1 MSYRILELL
10 SRLLKEQALRISS
23 LKSNISATSASLY
36 AQVRA
41 LIARAELKISRAM
54 LRSGSKESIMRSEIV
69 FSSVDLL
76 VATCNNLAKSNNVRE
91 DGVFTV
97 DMLRSKF
104 AVFILSQQND
114 DLARAFSKFVLESV
128 ERDKKTIEEVYND
141 IEENNVQS
149 DPV

>member
-1 MSYRILELL
+1 
-10 SRLLKEQALRISS
+10 
-23 LKSNISATSASLY
+23 
-36 AQVRA
+36 
-41 LIARAELKISRAM
+41 
-54 LRSGSKESIMRSEIV
+54 MRGEIV

-76 VATCNNLAKSNNVRE
+76 VATCNNLAKSNNVRA

-104 AVFILSQQND
+104 AVFILSQQD
-114 DLARAFSKFVLESV
+114 DALAQAFSKFVLESV

-141 IEENNVQS
+141 IEKSDVQS